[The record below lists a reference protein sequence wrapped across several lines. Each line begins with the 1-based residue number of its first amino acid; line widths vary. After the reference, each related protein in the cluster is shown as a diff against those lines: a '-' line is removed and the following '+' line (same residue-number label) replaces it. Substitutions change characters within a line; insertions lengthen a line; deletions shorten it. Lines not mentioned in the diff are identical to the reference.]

1 MAPNGRLSL
10 RLIEAIAQLE
20 ECEPANV
27 SPPLNDVL
35 DSQAVDSLP
44 EWGDDDVYVTVE
56 YGNHEVT
63 IGGTGVIHVDGVRF
77 PPGDDLA

>member
-1 MAPNGRLSL
+1 
-10 RLIEAIAQLE
+10 
-20 ECEPANV
+20 
-27 SPPLNDVL
+27 LNDVL

>member
-1 MAPNGRLSL
+1 MAWNGRLSL
-10 RLIEAIAQLE
+10 RLVEAIAHLE
-20 ECEPANV
+20 GCEPANV

-56 YGNHEVT
+56 YGDHEVL

-77 PPGDDLA
+77 SPEDDLA